1 MSKLVANECSGSDV
15 LQCFPEVRKTSEMPK
30 RKQIRIKE
38 YDYSQPGYYFIT
50 ICASEHKC
58 LFGSLVG
65 AAISRPQ
72 EQSNPVGAAISRPQ
86 LTEYGKYI
94 EKSLS
99 EIPKRYKN
107 ASVDKYVIMPNHVHI
122 ILVIADA
129 DKNGRMI
136 SAPTIPQIVGQMK
149 RWVSKQAGFSC
160 WQKSYYEHIIRN
172 EREYQNICEYIE
184 NNPLK
189 WELDKYYST
198 DKTGG

>member
-1 MSKLVANECSGSDV
+1 MSKLVANECSGRDV

-50 ICASEHKC
+50 ICASERKC
-58 LFGSLVG
+58 LFSSL
-65 AAISRPQ
+65 
-72 EQSNPVGAAISRPQ
+72 VGAAISRPQ
-86 LTEYGKYI
+86 LTECGKYI

-99 EIPKRYKN
+99 EISKIYKN
-107 ASVDKYVIMPNHVHI
+107 VSVDKYVVMPNHVHI
-122 ILVIADA
+122 ILVIAEMA
-129 DKNGRMI
+129 ENGRMI

-149 RWVSKQAGFSC
+149 RWVSKQAGYSC

-172 EREYQNICEYIE
+172 EQEYQSICEYIE

-198 DKTGG
+198 DETGG